1 MNGEP
6 LAVVLVPGLCAS
18 PRFYAPQLGELWRF
32 GPVTIAEH
40 RRDDSMSAIARR
52 ILAAAPP
59 RFALVGHS
67 MGGYIALEIMRQAPA
82 RVARLALLDTAARA
96 DTPEQTERRRGL
108 IALAEGGRF
117 GEIADL
123 LFPVLVH
130 PSRRNDRELLERSR
144 EMAEDTGAEAFVRQQ
159 KAIISRPDSRPS
171 LGAIR
176 CPTLVLVGDSDQLT
190 PPERAEEI
198 AAGIQGSRLVIV
210 AECGHMS
217 ALEQPA
223 AVTRALTQWLAD

>member
-1 MNGEP
+1 M
-6 LAVVLVPGLCAS
+6 
-18 PRFYAPQLGELWRF
+18 
-32 GPVTIAEH
+32 
-40 RRDDSMSAIARR
+40 ARR
-52 ILAAAPP
+52 ILATAPP

-67 MGGYIALEIMRQAPA
+67 MGGYIALEIMRQAAA
-82 RVARLALLDTAARA
+82 RVAKLALLNTAAPA
-96 DTPEQTERRRGL
+96 DTPQQTERRRGL

-117 GEIADL
+117 GEVMGL
-123 LFPVLVH
+123 LFPLLVH
-130 PSRRNDRELLERSR
+130 PSRRNDRELLERAG

-159 KAIISRPDSRPS
+159 KAIISRPDSLPS

-198 AAGIQGSRLVIV
+198 AAAIQGSRLVIV
-210 AECGHMS
+210 PDCGHMS

-223 AVTRALTQWLAD
+223 AVCGALTQWLAG

>member
-1 MNGEP
+1 M
-6 LAVVLVPGLCAS
+6 
-18 PRFYAPQLGELWRF
+18 
-32 GPVTIAEH
+32 IAEQT
-40 RRDDSMSAIARR
+40 RDDSMSAIARR

-67 MGGYIALEIMRQAPA
+67 MGGYIALEIMRQAAA
-82 RVARLALLDTAARA
+82 RVAKLALLNTAARA

-108 IALAEGGRF
+108 IALAEAGRF
-117 GEIADL
+117 GEVMDL
-123 LFPVLVH
+123 LFPLLVH
-130 PSRRNDRELLERSR
+130 PSKRNDRELLERAR

-159 KAIISRPDSRPS
+159 KAIISRPDSVPG

-190 PPERAEEI
+190 PPQRAEEI
-198 AAGIQGSRLVIV
+198 AAAIQGSRLVIV
-210 AECGHMS
+210 PGCGHMS

-223 AVTRALTQWLAD
+223 AVTGALTQWLAG

>member
-1 MNGEP
+1 MNES

-18 PRFYAPQLGELWRF
+18 PRFYAPQLGPLWRF
-32 GPVTIAEH
+32 GPVMIADQ
-40 RRDDSMSAIARR
+40 RRDDSMTAIARR

-59 RFALVGHS
+59 RFALAGHS
-67 MGGYIALEIMRQAPA
+67 MGGYIALEIMRQAAA
-82 RVARLALLDTAARA
+82 RVAKLALLNTAARA

-108 IALAEGGRF
+108 IGLAEGGRF
-117 GEIADL
+117 GEVMDL
-123 LFPVLVH
+123 LFPLLVH
-130 PSRRNDRELLERSR
+130 PSKRNDRELLERAR

-159 KAIISRPDSRPS
+159 KAIISRPDSLAS

-190 PPERAEEI
+190 PPPRAEEI
-198 AAGIQGSRLVIV
+198 AAAIQGSRLVIV
-210 AECGHMS
+210 PECGHMS

-223 AVTRALTQWLAD
+223 AVSGALTQWLAG